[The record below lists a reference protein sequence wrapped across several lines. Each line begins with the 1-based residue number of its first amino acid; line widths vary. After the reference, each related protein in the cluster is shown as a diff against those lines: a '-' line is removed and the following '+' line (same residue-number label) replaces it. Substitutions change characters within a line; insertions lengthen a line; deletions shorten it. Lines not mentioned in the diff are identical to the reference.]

1 MARVVLLAAAC
12 CLATAAFML
21 LSVQPCAR
29 AALIVHKAN
38 STACYTCDLDVDF
51 SGRNFMCC
59 LVHSRCCG
67 PEKLERKRRSWL

>member
-1 MARVVLLAAAC
+1 LAAAC
-12 CLATAAFML
+12 CLATVALML

-29 AALIVHKAN
+29 AALIVHQGN

-67 PEKLERKRRSWL
+67 PEKLERKRRTLL